1 MREFPAM
8 RSFRFLARP
17 FLLAALAVLL
27 SSVGR
32 AFTLDFQ
39 LAQNAD
45 LEQGAAPGGNDLGTT
60 TTSRTGIPTPDGA
73 TIDFTVVST
82 PGNLNSADVGIGVMG
97 GTSDR
102 MGTGESV
109 TFTFSRKVVLNG
121 YTMNMFNGTDNST
134 WQTTTSGA
142 AQTSTTS
149 IVTGLNAVIEPGETL
164 KFSTTAGDG
173 IRLGTLVLT
182 VPVLLDFQLAKNADL
197 ESGTAPGPT
206 DLGDTTR
213 SRNGIPAG
221 DGSFISYTAV
231 SMGGNLN
238 SADNG
243 IGVTGANGGARMGPG
258 ESVAFS
264 FNRPVTVH
272 GYTLNE
278 FGGSDDSTWQSPTSG
293 GVRIATTAVVKGL
306 SLPLATGETFT
317 ISSTAG
323 DGFRIGTLTLTV
335 PSLPVTPDDRYQ
347 VLHDSTANSLD
358 VLRNDGSG
366 VALVSITQPS
376 HGTASISGN
385 NVLYTPTAGYIG
397 QDTFTS
403 TTDATS
409 GGNTWTVTVDVRAYP
424 NFVMVLADDQ
434 GWTGTSVPMDR
445 NRADTKSDYYKTIN
459 MEAFAAQGMRFPRG
473 YSAHPNCSPSRYAL
487 LTGKTL
493 ARLKMTDIVGRS
505 NAKLTGKYKLIT
517 PGKATD
523 AIQATMITTPELL
536 KSIVGVGYSA
546 AHFGKWHLAGGGPV
560 SHGFDADANDGGT
573 GNGEGDTGTEPINSD
588 AKRSYSITDRAL
600 AYLDTRVGT
609 GAPFYL
615 QVSHY
620 AVHEAIQ
627 CTQASYDAF
636 AGVTPGV
643 RHSNRYYAAM
653 TRDLDVNVGRVL
665 SRLDELGIRNSTYII
680 YQADNGAPQNMS
692 DNAPLRGY
700 KPELWEGGIRV
711 PTFVCGPG
719 VKADSQCELPVSGI
733 DWLPTI
739 WEWATDSLA
748 GLPAQV
754 DGGSVVPAIRGA
766 SLETP
771 VATPVHRDGAMIVH
785 SPHYIGPLAW
795 PNDWQDTPKDMRPR
809 SAIIAGG
816 YKLVANYEKGSLE
829 LYDLANEA
837 GEITNL
843 SESQRAVRW
852 QLWVRLRDY
861 LKQVNAQMPTLDPS
875 YPGTSQGDFVLPAAT
890 GPLGDADSDGLDD
903 AWEFRELLTY
913 TLNGNGD
920 EDQDGVSNAA
930 ELAQGTDPLIPNA
943 LAITSLSQP
952 STNQLKLVWSATPGA
967 SFIVESSTN
976 FIDWEPVQSVT
987 AGDGHSA
994 EYTATVG
1001 PGHEFFRVRRP

>member
-1 MREFPAM
+1 M
-8 RSFRFLARP
+8 RSLRFLVRS
-17 FLLAALAVLL
+17 LLLVSLAVLL
-27 SSVGR
+27 PSAGR

-39 LAQNAD
+39 LSQNAD

-60 TTSRTGIPTPDGA
+60 TKTRTGIATPDGA
-73 TIDFTVVST
+73 TIDFTVVSA

-121 YTMNMFNGTDNST
+121 YTLNMFNGTDNST

-142 AQTSTTS
+142 AQTSTS
-149 IVTGLNAVIEPGETL
+149 ASVTGLNAVIEPGEALT
-164 KFSTTAGDG
+164 FSSTAGDG

-197 ESGTAPGPT
+197 ESGSGPGAT
-206 DLGDTTR
+206 DLGVTTR
-213 SRNGIPAG
+213 TRSGIPAG

-231 SMGGNLN
+231 SAPGTLN

-243 IGVTGANGGARMGPG
+243 IGVTGGTGVARLGIG
-258 ESVAFS
+258 ESVTFS

-278 FGGSDDSTWQSPTSG
+278 LGGTDNSTWLSPTSG
-293 GVRIATTAVVKGL
+293 GTQTATTAVVKGL
-306 SLPLATGETFT
+306 SLPLQTGETLT

-323 DGFRIGTLTLTV
+323 DGVRIATLTLTV
-335 PSLPVTPDDRYQ
+335 PPLPVTPDDRYQ

-358 VLRNDGSG
+358 LLRNDGSG
-366 VALVSITQPS
+366 VALVSLTQPS
-376 HGTASISGN
+376 HGTASISGS
-385 NVLYTPTAGYIG
+385 NVLYTPAPGYTG
-397 QDTFTS
+397 QDTFTY
-403 TTDATS
+403 TTNAAS
-409 GGNTWTVTVDVRAYP
+409 GGNTWTVTVSVRAYP

-445 NRADTKSDYYKTIN
+445 NRSDTKSDYYKTPNI
-459 MEAFAAQGMRFPRG
+459 ETFAAQGMRFPRG

-505 NAKLTGKYKLIT
+505 NAQVSGQYKLIT

-523 AIQATMITTPELL
+523 AIQATMTTTPELL
-536 KSIVGVGYSA
+536 KSIAGAGYSA
-546 AHFGKWHLAGGGPV
+546 AHFGKWHLNGGGPA
-560 SHGFDADANDGGT
+560 SHGFDADANDGAT

-600 AYLDTRVGT
+600 AYLDSRVGGGT
-609 GAPFYL
+609 PFYL

-643 RHSNRYYAAM
+643 RHNNRYYAAM
-653 TRDLDVNVGRVL
+653 TRDLDLNVGRVL
-665 SRLDELGIRNSTYII
+665 ARLDELGIRNSTYII

-692 DNAPLRGY
+692 DNTPLRGY

-711 PTFVCGPG
+711 PTFVRGPG
-719 VKADSQCELPVSGI
+719 VKADSQCDQPVSGI

-739 WEWATDSLA
+739 WEWATGSQV

-754 DGGSVVPAIRGA
+754 DGGSVVATIRDA
-766 SLETP
+766 SL
-771 VATPVHRDGAMIVH
+771 ATPVSTPIHRDGAMIVH
-785 SPHYIGPLAW
+785 SPHYIGPMPW

-861 LKQVNAQMPTLDPS
+861 LKQVSAQMPTLDPS

-913 TLNGNGD
+913 TFDGNDD

-952 STNQLKLVWSATPGA
+952 SANQLKLVWNATPGA
-967 SFIVESSTN
+967 SFVVESSTN
-976 FIDWEPVQSVT
+976 LVDWSPVQNVT
-987 AGDGHSA
+987 AGEGHSA
-994 EYTATVG
+994 EYIATVG
-1001 PGHEFFRVRRP
+1001 PDHEFFRVRRL